1 MVYKKLHIFL
11 IICVFFH
18 FYEYTNMFKGK
29 KAELKPYG
37 FPSYKYVPGRAPS
50 RKAVRAPS
58 AKAPTVKKTM
68 KGPSR
73 KPPSVPRKITM
84 KGPSRKPP
92 RAPLKTTMKAP
103 SRRPPPV
110 PRPAQKA
117 PGIATAQKNALFKV
131 LKDMKVPAKATPK
144 PKQKKQKPANGLYA
158 RFKNL
163 FK

>member
-1 MVYKKLHIFL
+1 
-11 IICVFFH
+11 
-18 FYEYTNMFKGK
+18 MFRGK
-29 KAELKPYG
+29 KAELKPFG

-58 AKAPTVKKTM
+58 VKAPTVKKTM

-92 RAPLKTTMKAP
+92 SIPRKMMKGP
-103 SRRPPPV
+103 SRSPP
-110 PRPAQKA
+110 PRPAQKT

-131 LKDMKVPAKATPK
+131 LKDMKVPVKAAP
-144 PKQKKQKPANGLYA
+144 KPANGLYA